1 MSFYMYDD
9 PFPSSC
15 YMNGVNMDKDRQDE
29 YFKRKVLERLE
40 LCTICTLWILVQMN
54 AMHFSKC

>member
-15 YMNGVNMDKDRQDE
+15 YMNGVNMDKDLQDE

-40 LCTICTLWILVQMN
+40 LCTICTL
-54 AMHFSKC
+54 